1 MATDVS
7 KSLWPICP
15 GFSFLHKQNWPFKIG
30 LTTFWASLHC
40 IVQSVTS
47 EWSVSF
53 QVSWL
58 ELLGLRKLVTDT
70 FEQSCCGTPTLTSV
84 SQQPF
89 YSYYPSLWRVTLPV
103 FGYSWYVL
111 MFGGCHWCVYVY
123 VDIDISCVSL
133 WSCNWIIF
141 SLETVFYEWS
151 GSSLEAVCGW
161 ISLLKELW
169 VG

>member
-1 MATDVS
+1 MLPRSGYWHVS

-40 IVQSVTS
+40 VVQSVTS

-89 YSYYPSLWRVTLPV
+89 YSYYPSLWRVTTCVWIFLV
-103 FGYSWYVL
+103 CLDVWRLSL
-111 MFGGCHWCVYVY
+111 MCVCVCRYRYIVYVSMILQL
-123 VDIDISCVSL
+123 DNLFFGNCLLQMKWIFAGSCVRM
-133 WSCNWIIF
+133 NF
-141 SLETVFYEWS
+141 F
-151 GSSLEAVCGW
+151 A
-161 ISLLKELW
+161 
-169 VG
+169 